1 MVKLLNYKMKGILI
15 FDHLN
20 DVLFMKCNKKFANH
34 IQKLAKIQGLISEIK
49 VSFFKFFT
57 KFKLYKVQNFY
68 NILCDNQEIIILYL
82 KFKKYT
88 I

>member
-1 MVKLLNYKMKGILI
+1 MKGILI

-49 VSFFKFFT
+49 VSFFKIF
-57 KFKLYKVQNFY
+57 YKIQIV
-68 NILCDNQEIIILYL
+68 
-82 KFKKYT
+82 
-88 I
+88 